1 MNNRQFL
8 LLVGAIYI
16 SPNVSQWFAL
26 AIAGLATILS
36 FVVKD

>member
-16 SPNVSQWFAL
+16 APNVSQFVAL
-26 AIAGLATILS
+26 AIAGLATILA
-36 FVVKD
+36 FAVKD